1 METILITGG
10 TGLVGKS
17 LTNFL
22 LEKGYRV
29 VVLTRTAS
37 LAHGVSAQ
45 VSNLSFSFWDPAKK
59 IIDATVL
66 ASADHI
72 INLAGA
78 GVADKRWSAAR
89 KREIRNS
96 RVMAGSCIVHAL
108 QQYPNHVKT
117 VVNASAI
124 GWYGPDAGAYPAG
137 FTEEVPAYHDFLGS
151 TCKDWEESTAAVEN
165 LGIRRVTL
173 RIGIVL
179 TPAGG
184 ALREFLKPLR
194 WGIATVLGSGKQQI
208 SWIHI
213 DDLISLFEFAIKSTA
228 LKGVYNAVA
237 PQPVSNQELIHT
249 LATIRR
255 NYFILFR
262 VPSFLLQLILG
273 EMSVEVLK
281 STKVSAK
288 KIGGAG
294 FQFRYPTI
302 YQALSFFH

>member
-281 STKVSAK
+281 STTVSAK

>member
-124 GWYGPDAGAYPAG
+124 GWYGPDAGVYPAG
-137 FTEEVPAYHDFLGS
+137 FTEEAPAYHDFLGS

-165 LGIRRVTL
+165 LGIRLVTL

-179 TPAGG
+179 TPVGG
-184 ALREFLKPLR
+184 ALCEFLKPLR

-213 DDLISLFEFAIKSTA
+213 EDLISLFEFAIKSTA

-237 PQPVSNQELIHT
+237 PQPVSNRELIHT

-262 VPSFLLQLILG
+262 VPSFLLQLMLG

-281 STKVSAK
+281 STTVSAK

-302 YQALSFFH
+302 YQALSSFH

>member
-66 ASADHI
+66 ATADHI

-213 DDLISLFEFAIKSTA
+213 EDLISLFEFAIKSTA

-237 PQPVSNQELIHT
+237 PQPVSNRELIHT

-262 VPSFLLQLILG
+262 VPSFLLQLMLG

-281 STKVSAK
+281 STTVSAK

-294 FQFRYPTI
+294 FQFRYPAI
-302 YQALSFFH
+302 YQALSSFH

>member
-37 LAHGVSAQ
+37 LAHGVSTQ

-108 QQYPNHVKT
+108 RQYPNHVKT

-124 GWYGPDAGAYPAG
+124 GWYGPDAGVYPAG
-137 FTEEVPAYHDFLGS
+137 FTEEAPAYHDFLGS

-165 LGIRRVTL
+165 LGIRLVTL

-179 TPAGG
+179 TPVGG
-184 ALREFLKPLR
+184 ALCEFLKPLR

-213 DDLISLFEFAIKSTA
+213 EDLISLFEFAIKSTA

-237 PQPVSNQELIHT
+237 PQPVSNRELIHT

-262 VPSFLLQLILG
+262 VPSFLLQLMLG

-281 STKVSAK
+281 STTVSAK

-294 FQFRYPTI
+294 FQFRYPAI
-302 YQALSFFH
+302 YQALSSFH

>member
-37 LAHGVSAQ
+37 LGHGVSTQ
-45 VSNLSFSFWDPAKK
+45 VSNLSFSFWDPVKK

-66 ASADHI
+66 ATADHI

-124 GWYGPDAGAYPAG
+124 GWYGPDAGVYPAG
-137 FTEEVPAYHDFLGS
+137 FTEEAPAYHDFLGS
-151 TCKDWEESTAAVEN
+151 TCKDWEDSTEPRYTTGHASHRN
-165 LGIRRVTL
+165 CIDSCWRC
-173 RIGIVL
+173 
-179 TPAGG
+179 
-184 ALREFLKPLR
+184 
-194 WGIATVLGSGKQQI
+194 IA
-208 SWIHI
+208 
-213 DDLISLFEFAIKSTA
+213 
-228 LKGVYNAVA
+228 
-237 PQPVSNQELIHT
+237 
-249 LATIRR
+249 
-255 NYFILFR
+255 
-262 VPSFLLQLILG
+262 
-273 EMSVEVLK
+273 
-281 STKVSAK
+281 
-288 KIGGAG
+288 
-294 FQFRYPTI
+294 
-302 YQALSFFH
+302 

>member
-37 LAHGVSAQ
+37 LGHGVSTQ
-45 VSNLSFSFWDPAKK
+45 VSNLSFSFWDPVKK

-66 ASADHI
+66 ATADHI

-108 QQYPNHVKT
+108 QQHPNHVKT

-124 GWYGPDAGAYPAG
+124 GWYGPDAGVYLAG
-137 FTEEVPAYHDFLGS
+137 FTEEAPAYHDFLGS
-151 TCKDWEESTAAVEN
+151 TCKDWEDSTAAVEN
-165 LGIRRVTL
+165 LGIRLVTL

-213 DDLISLFEFAIKSTA
+213 EDLISLFEFAIKSTA

-237 PQPVSNQELIHT
+237 PQPVSNRELIHT

-262 VPSFLLQLILG
+262 VPSFLLQLMLG

-281 STKVSAK
+281 STTVSAK

-294 FQFRYPTI
+294 FQFRYPAI
-302 YQALSFFH
+302 YQALSSFH

>member
-108 QQYPNHVKT
+108 QQHPNHVKT

-124 GWYGPDAGAYPAG
+124 GWYGPDAGVYPAG
-137 FTEEVPAYHDFLGS
+137 FTEEAPAYHDFLGS

-165 LGIRRVTL
+165 LGIRLVTL

-262 VPSFLLQLILG
+262 VPSFLLQLMLG

-281 STKVSAK
+281 STTVSAK
-288 KIGGAG
+288 KIRGAG
-294 FQFRYPTI
+294 FQFRYPAI
-302 YQALSFFH
+302 YQALSSFH

>member
-1 METILITGG
+1 
-10 TGLVGKS
+10 
-17 LTNFL
+17 
-22 LEKGYRV
+22 
-29 VVLTRTAS
+29 
-37 LAHGVSAQ
+37 
-45 VSNLSFSFWDPAKK
+45 
-59 IIDATVL
+59 
-66 ASADHI
+66 
-72 INLAGA
+72 
-78 GVADKRWSAAR
+78 
-89 KREIRNS
+89 
-96 RVMAGSCIVHAL
+96 MAGSCIVHAL
-108 QQYPNHVKT
+108 QQYPNQVKT

-124 GWYGPDAGAYPAG
+124 GWYGPDAGVYPAG
-137 FTEEVPAYHDFLGS
+137 FTEEAPAYHDFLGS

-165 LGIRRVTL
+165 LGIRLVTL

-213 DDLISLFEFAIKSTA
+213 EDLISLFEFAIKNTA

-237 PQPVSNQELIHT
+237 PQPVSNRELIHT

-262 VPSFLLQLILG
+262 VPSFLLQLMLG

-281 STKVSAK
+281 STTVSAK

-294 FQFRYPTI
+294 FQFRYPAI
-302 YQALSFFH
+302 YQALSSFH

>member
-262 VPSFLLQLILG
+262 VPSFLLQLMLG

-281 STKVSAK
+281 STTVSAK
-288 KIGGAG
+288 KIGEAG
-294 FQFRYPTI
+294 FQFRYPAI
-302 YQALSFFH
+302 YQALSSFH

>member
-66 ASADHI
+66 ATADHI

-194 WGIATVLGSGKQQI
+194 WGIATVLGNGKQQI

-262 VPSFLLQLILG
+262 VPSFLLQLMLG

-281 STKVSAK
+281 STTVSAK

-294 FQFRYPTI
+294 FQFRYPAI
-302 YQALSFFH
+302 YQALSSFH

>member
-137 FTEEVPAYHDFLGS
+137 FTEELPAYHDFLGS

-262 VPSFLLQLILG
+262 VPSFLLQLMLG

-281 STKVSAK
+281 STTVSAK

-294 FQFRYPTI
+294 FQFRYPAI
-302 YQALSFFH
+302 YQALSSFH

>member
-1 METILITGG
+1 
-10 TGLVGKS
+10 
-17 LTNFL
+17 
-22 LEKGYRV
+22 
-29 VVLTRTAS
+29 
-37 LAHGVSAQ
+37 

-108 QQYPNHVKT
+108 QQHPNHVKT

-124 GWYGPDAGAYPAG
+124 GWYGPDAGVYPAG
-137 FTEEVPAYHDFLGS
+137 FTEEAPAYHDFLGS

-165 LGIRRVTL
+165 LGIRLVTL

-237 PQPVSNQELIHT
+237 PQPVSNRELIHT

-262 VPSFLLQLILG
+262 VPSFLLQLMLG

-281 STKVSAK
+281 STTVSAK

-302 YQALSFFH
+302 YQALSSFH

>member
-37 LAHGVSAQ
+37 LAHGVSTQ

-108 QQYPNHVKT
+108 RQYPNHVKT

-124 GWYGPDAGAYPAG
+124 GWYGPDAGVYPAG
-137 FTEEVPAYHDFLGS
+137 FTEEAPAYHDFLGS

-165 LGIRRVTL
+165 LGIRLVTL

-194 WGIATVLGSGKQQI
+194 WGIATVLGNGKQQI

-213 DDLISLFEFAIKSTA
+213 EDLISLFEFAIKSTA

-237 PQPVSNQELIHT
+237 PQPVSNRELIHT

-262 VPSFLLQLILG
+262 VPSFLLQLMLG

-281 STKVSAK
+281 STTVSAK

-294 FQFRYPTI
+294 FQFRYPAI
-302 YQALSFFH
+302 YQALSSFH

>member
-37 LAHGVSAQ
+37 LAHGVSTQ

-59 IIDATVL
+59 IIAATVL

-108 QQYPNHVKT
+108 RQYPNHVKT

-124 GWYGPDAGAYPAG
+124 GWYGPDAGVYPAG
-137 FTEEVPAYHDFLGS
+137 FTEEAPAYHDFLGS

-165 LGIRRVTL
+165 LGIRLVTL

-194 WGIATVLGSGKQQI
+194 WGIATVLGNGKQQI

-213 DDLISLFEFAIKSTA
+213 EDLISLFEFAIKSTA

-237 PQPVSNQELIHT
+237 PQPVSNRELIHT

-262 VPSFLLQLILG
+262 VPSFLLQLMLG

-281 STKVSAK
+281 STTVSAK

-294 FQFRYPTI
+294 FQFRYPAI
-302 YQALSFFH
+302 YQALSSFH

>member
-1 METILITGG
+1 
-10 TGLVGKS
+10 
-17 LTNFL
+17 
-22 LEKGYRV
+22 
-29 VVLTRTAS
+29 
-37 LAHGVSAQ
+37 
-45 VSNLSFSFWDPAKK
+45 
-59 IIDATVL
+59 
-66 ASADHI
+66 
-72 INLAGA
+72 
-78 GVADKRWSAAR
+78 
-89 KREIRNS
+89 
-96 RVMAGSCIVHAL
+96 
-108 QQYPNHVKT
+108 
-117 VVNASAI
+117 
-124 GWYGPDAGAYPAG
+124 
-137 FTEEVPAYHDFLGS
+137 LGS

-165 LGIRRVTL
+165 LGIRLVTL

-262 VPSFLLQLILG
+262 VPSFLLQLMLG

-281 STKVSAK
+281 STTVSAK
-288 KIGGAG
+288 KIRGAG
-294 FQFRYPTI
+294 FQFRYPAI
-302 YQALSFFH
+302 YQALSSFH

>member
-22 LEKGYRV
+22 LEEGYRV

-262 VPSFLLQLILG
+262 VPSFLLQLMLG

-281 STKVSAK
+281 STTVSAK

-294 FQFRYPTI
+294 FQFRYPAI
-302 YQALSFFH
+302 YQALSSFH

>member
-137 FTEEVPAYHDFLGS
+137 FTEELPAYHDFLGS

-262 VPSFLLQLILG
+262 VPSFLLQLMLG

-281 STKVSAK
+281 STTVSAK

-294 FQFRYPTI
+294 FQFR
-302 YQALSFFH
+302 

>member
-262 VPSFLLQLILG
+262 VPSFLLQLMLG

-281 STKVSAK
+281 STTVSAK

-294 FQFRYPTI
+294 FQFRYPAI
-302 YQALSFFH
+302 YQALSSFH